1 MNKKTIRK
9 IYNYALEDFDKILLK
24 NPKYNKTRKKCNKVE
39 DELKDFIGKDGY
51 KKFENFMDEYLYLVS
66 IENEEFF
73 AQGFSMA
80 NKLRDES
87 LSK

>member
-9 IYNYALEDFDKILLK
+9 IYDYALEDFDKILLK
-24 NPKYNKTRKKCNKVE
+24 NSKYNKTRKKCNKVE

-73 AQGFSMA
+73 VQGFSMA

>member
-9 IYNYALEDFDKILLK
+9 IYDYALEDFDKILLK
-24 NPKYNKTRKKCNKVE
+24 NSKYNKTRKKCNKVE

-73 AQGFSMA
+73 VQGFSIA

>member
-9 IYNYALEDFDKILLK
+9 IYDYALEDFDKILLK
-24 NPKYNKTRKKCNKVE
+24 SSKYNKTRKKCNKVE

-73 AQGFSMA
+73 VQGFSMA

>member
-9 IYNYALEDFDKILLK
+9 IYDYALEDLDKILLNNSKYKK
-24 NPKYNKTRKKCNKVE
+24 NKEKCNKAE
-39 DELKDFIGKDGY
+39 DELKNFIGKDGY

-73 AQGFSMA
+73 TQGFSMA

-87 LSK
+87 LIK

>member
-9 IYNYALEDFDKILLK
+9 IYDYFLEDFDKILL
-24 NPKYNKTRKKCNKVE
+24 NNSKYKKIREKCNKAE
-39 DELKDFIGKDGY
+39 DELKGFIGKDSY
-51 KKFENFMDEYLYLVS
+51 RKFENFMNEYLYLIN

-73 AQGFSMA
+73 VQGFSIA

-87 LSK
+87 LRK

>member
-9 IYNYALEDFDKILLK
+9 IYDYALEDFDKILLK
-24 NPKYNKTRKKCNKVE
+24 NSKYNKTRKKCNKVE

-73 AQGFSMA
+73 VQGFSMA

-87 LSK
+87 LIK

>member
-9 IYNYALEDFDKILLK
+9 IYDYALEDLDKILL
-24 NPKYNKTRKKCNKVE
+24 NNSKYKKTREKCNKVE
-39 DELKDFIGKDGY
+39 DELKNFIGKDGY

-73 AQGFSMA
+73 TQGFSMA
-80 NKLRDES
+80 NKLHDES
-87 LSK
+87 LIK